1 MTRRLHLI
9 LMIVA
14 ALVSSVA
21 AVGTASST
29 AAAADPPYIPPSASW
44 LTSLNYYRAMAG
56 LTPVSEEPSWSAGAD
71 RHSCYMLQNGI
82 SHDEDLS
89 KPGASTEGRLAG
101 LNGNVAVVDSIN
113 QPARRFIEIWMT
125 GPFHAI
131 GMLRPGLSRVG
142 FGRCD
147 RADTPKWHSG
157 ATLDIRRG
165 LIPTPPRATPILF
178 PGNGTSTSLDRF
190 YAETPNP
197 LTYCGWT
204 GTSGLPVI
212 ALMPQPVAPDVRTTI
227 TGPSGPLETCTLSE
241 HNTDSTARAI
251 LQADR
256 AVVALA
262 REPLQTGL
270 HTVTMSSA
278 AGVVQWSFTV
288 DPLAAEETA
297 LPIASPITAPTALD
311 PVTPI
316 RLVDTRDSFGTTT
329 LVAGAVTRIQAAG
342 TPTITAGA
350 NALSLNVTA
359 TNAAHDGYVTL
370 WNCSAQRPV
379 VATIN
384 MARAETVSNAAIV
397 ALDSGGGF
405 CAFSNTSADII
416 VDVSGMYWPEGRGR
430 LTPVTPQ
437 RLLDTRTG
445 TAGVAGPVSGGGVV
459 SLRVAG
465 TGSVPDTAIV
475 AMLTVTAV
483 DNVAD
488 GFVTVWPCDQPRPL
502 AAGLNPSIA
511 TGKATSNLVAA
522 PLAADGT
529 VCFYTF
535 VATHLVVDLVGFVSP
550 QSPARFTPSVPFRFV
565 DTREIDRP
573 PMNGGI
579 RGRLTAGSTLVIPI
593 AGQRNVS
600 AVATAVSVN
609 IAVVGADAA
618 GYLTAYPCGNR
629 PPTSN
634 VNYAAGGVTSTAAQV
649 QLSATGELC
658 VYSQQTADVIV
669 DVTGWWE

>member
-1 MTRRLHLI
+1 MI
-9 LMIVA
+9 LAVV
-14 ALVSSVA
+14 VSSLA
-21 AVGTASST
+21 AAST
-29 AAAADPPYIPPSASW
+29 AVAADPPYIAPSASW
-44 LTSLNYYRAMAG
+44 LTSVNYYRAMAG
-56 LTPVSEEPSWSAGAD
+56 LGPVVEEPSWSAGAGQ
-71 RHSCYMLQNGI
+71 HSCYMLQNGI
-82 SHDEDLS
+82 SHDEDLA
-89 KPGASTEGRLAG
+89 KPGASADGRLAG

-131 GMLRPGLSRVG
+131 GILRPGLSRVG

-147 RADTPKWHSG
+147 RSDTPKWHSG
-157 ATLDIRRG
+157 ATLDIMRG
-165 LIPTPPRATPILF
+165 LAAEPARTTAILF

-190 YAETPNP
+190 YAESPNP

-212 ALMPQPVAPDVRTTI
+212 ALMPQSVAADVRTTI
-227 TGPSGPLETCTLSE
+227 SGPNGPLETCTLSE
-241 HNTDSTARAI
+241 HNTDTTARAI
-251 LQADR
+251 LHADH
-256 AVVALA
+256 AVVALT
-262 REPLQTGL
+262 REPLQPGL
-270 HTVTMSSA
+270 HTVTMTSA
-278 AGVVQWSFTV
+278 TGVVQWSFTV
-288 DPLAAEETA
+288 DPLAAAETA
-297 LPIASPITAPTALD
+297 LPIASPITGPTALD
-311 PVTPI
+311 PITPI

-329 LVAGAVTRIQAAG
+329 LLRGAVTRVQATG
-342 TPTITAGA
+342 TPSITGGTA
-350 NALSLNVTA
+350 ALSLNVTA

-384 MARAETVSNAAIV
+384 MASAETVSNAAIV
-397 ALDSGGGF
+397 ALDAGGGF
-405 CAFSNTSADII
+405 CAFSNTSADIV
-416 VDVSGMYWPEGRGR
+416 VDVSGMYRPDGHGR

-437 RLLDTRTG
+437 RLLDTRTSG
-445 TAGVAGPVSGGGVV
+445 AAGRVPGGGGV
-459 SLRVAG
+459 SLRVGG
-465 TGSVPDTAIV
+465 TASVPAPATL

-502 AAGLNPSIA
+502 AAGLNPAVA

-522 PLAADGT
+522 PLAGDGT
-529 VCFYTF
+529 VCFF
-535 VATHLVVDLVGFVSP
+535 ASVAIDLVVDLVGYVSP

-573 PMNGGI
+573 SMNGGI
-579 RGRLTAGSTLVIPI
+579 RGRLTAGTTLVIPI
-593 AGQRNVS
+593 TGQRNVS
-600 AVATAVSVN
+600 PAATAVSVS

-618 GYLTAYPCGNR
+618 GYLTAFPCGGR
-629 PPTSN
+629 PLTSN

-649 QLSATGELC
+649 PLSAAGELC
-658 VYSQQTADVIV
+658 IYSQNTADVIV